1 MSMID
6 DITSRIS
13 ALEQMFPA
21 LGPSTSAADGSDG
34 SDSVSSSGA
43 PVTTTADG
51 SAPLTV
57 FDSELQSAMAAESDP
72 ADSTGQVEMPD
83 PTTTATGTA
92 TAAIATAGGGV
103 TGSAVVTDAEKY
115 LGVPYV
121 YGGTNPATGLDCSA
135 LVQRTYADLGIT
147 LPRTSQEQSTVGTAV
162 ASLAQAQP
170 GDLLGF
176 DGTPPTHTG
185 IYIGNNQMVVAPHT
199 GEQVQIQTVS
209 TTPTTIRRIL
219 GTSADT
225 TMTSTTMASAALVSR
240 PAALGGLGS
249 ATVGALTSGQVTNP
263 AGAVTYAT
271 QFAAAEQKYD
281 LPSGLLS
288 AVAHAESDY
297 QPGAVSSA
305 GAVGLMQLMPATAA
319 ALGVDPTD
327 PHQSIDGAAKLLQGE
342 IAKYNSVPLALAAYN
357 AGGPAVDKYDG
368 IPPYPQTQAYV
379 HKIMGYLNG
388 DA

>member
-1 MSMID
+1 MSIID

-13 ALEQMFPA
+13 ALEQLFPA
-21 LGPSTSAADGSDG
+21 LAPASSADDSDG
-34 SDSVSSSGA
+34 VSSSGA

-51 SAPLTV
+51 SGPLTV
-57 FDSELQSAMAAESDP
+57 FDSELQSAMAAEADQV
-72 ADSTGQVEMPD
+72 DSTGHVEIPASS
-83 PTTTATGTA
+83 ATSA
-92 TAAIATAGGGV
+92 TASSGSETGAVATSGTSGTSGAD
-103 TGSAVVTDAEKY
+103 VVADAEKY
-115 LGVPYV
+115 IGVPYV

-135 LVQRTYADLGIT
+135 LVQRAYADLGIT
-147 LPRTSQEQSTVGTAV
+147 LPRTSQEQSTMGTAV
-162 ASLAQAQP
+162 SSLAQAQP

-199 GEQVQIQTVS
+199 GEKVQIQTITS
-209 TTPTTIRRIL
+209 TPTTIRRII
-219 GTSADT
+219 GTSADP
-225 TMTSTTMASAALVSR
+225 TSISSASTAAAALTSR

-249 ATVGALTSGQVTNP
+249 TSTTPTNAVTNP
-263 AGAVTYAT
+263 AGAATYAT
-271 QFAAAEQKYD
+271 EFAAAEQKYN
-281 LPSGLLS
+281 LPNGLLS

-305 GAVGLMQLMPATAA
+305 GAIGLMQLMPATAA

-327 PHQSIDGAAKLLQGE
+327 PTQAIDGAAKLLQGE
-342 IAKYNSVPLALAAYN
+342 IAKYNSVPLAVAAYN

-368 IPPYPQTQAYV
+368 IPPYPETQSYV
-379 HKIMGYLNG
+379 QKVMGYLNG

>member
-1 MSMID
+1 MSTID

-21 LGPSTSAADGSDG
+21 LSPAAGADD
-34 SDSVSSSGA
+34 SDSVSSAGA

-51 SAPLTV
+51 SGPLTV
-57 FDSELQSAMAAESDP
+57 FDSELQSALAAEADQV
-72 ADSTGQVEMPD
+72 DSTGHVEIPASPATSD
-83 PTTTATGTA
+83 SSAGGTESAAIGTAGTTGT
-92 TAAIATAGGGV
+92 
-103 TGSAVVTDAEKY
+103 TGSAVVADAEKY
-115 LGVPYV
+115 IGVPYV

-135 LVQRTYADLGIT
+135 LVQRAYADLGIT
-147 LPRTSQEQSTVGTAV
+147 LPRTSQEQSTMGTAV

-199 GEQVQIQTVS
+199 GEKVQIQTVS
-209 TTPTTIRRIL
+209 KTPTTIRRII
-219 GTSADT
+219 GTAADT
-225 TMTSTTMASAALVSR
+225 TVATSSSAASALVSR

-249 ATVGALTSGQVTNP
+249 TPATVTNP
-263 AGAVTYAT
+263 AGAATYAT
-271 QFAAAEQKYD
+271 QFAAAEQKYS

-297 QPGAVSSA
+297 QSGAVSSA
-305 GAVGLMQLMPATAA
+305 GAIGLMQLMPATAS

-327 PHQSIDGAAKLLQGE
+327 PSQAIDGAAKLLQGE

-368 IPPYPQTQAYV
+368 IPPYPETQSYV
-379 HKIMGYLNG
+379 QKVMGYLNG

>member
-1 MSMID
+1 MSTID

-21 LGPSTSAADGSDG
+21 LSPAGGVDDSD
-34 SDSVSSSGA
+34 DVSSGSA
-43 PVTTTADG
+43 PATTTADG
-51 SAPLTV
+51 SGPLTV
-57 FDSELQSAMAAESDP
+57 FDSELQSALAAEADQV
-72 ADSTGQVEMPD
+72 DSTGHVEIPASQ
-83 PTTTATGTA
+83 PTAGSDSSGA
-92 TAAIATAGGGV
+92 ETAAIGTSGT
-103 TGSAVVTDAEKY
+103 TGSAVVADAEKY
-115 LGVPYV
+115 IGVPYV

-135 LVQRTYADLGIT
+135 LVQRAYADLGIT
-147 LPRTSQEQSTVGTAV
+147 LPRTSQEQSTMGTAV

-199 GEQVQIQTVS
+199 GEKVQIQTVS
-209 TTPTTIRRIL
+209 KTPTTIRRIV

-225 TMTSTTMASAALVSR
+225 TLTTSSSATSALVSR

-249 ATVGALTSGQVTNP
+249 TPASVTNS
-263 AGAVTYAT
+263 AGAATYAT
-271 QFAAAEQKYD
+271 QFAAAEQKYS

-305 GAVGLMQLMPATAA
+305 GAIGLMQLMPATAS

-327 PHQSIDGAAKLLQGE
+327 PSQAIDGAAKLLQGE

-368 IPPYPQTQAYV
+368 IPPYPETQSYV
-379 HKIMGYLNG
+379 QKVMGYLNG